1 MIVECAPAPIESAT
15 MRVLHI
21 CADFAPHLGGVEK
34 FVLDLARK
42 SRDASITT
50 SILTLNRREGDEP
63 RLRSFD
69 ENDGIPVHRL
79 RCLDMKYYRAVW
91 LPLNEMRAADVLHVH
106 GLGAWLDFAVA
117 TKPVHRRPIVLSTHG
132 GIFHTSRMSLLKNLY
147 FHGWQWWNL
156 KFVDQVVAC
165 SRVDEYSF
173 APLAP
178 RMTLLEN
185 GADVDELTSHGDI
198 KKEPNTLLFVGRL
211 APNKAIDC
219 LLRACAMLAARGGDF
234 SLRIVGPDRNRA
246 RPDLESLATS
256 LKIDRR
262 VTFVGEVTPQELIDE
277 YARASIFV
285 SASRSEGFGISVVEA
300 MAAGCVPVV
309 NDIPAFRD
317 LLGGIRGGLVVDFA
331 NASETADAIAGLM
344 AEDLAPWRDAA
355 RERARHFSWRQRI
368 PQWKQIY
375 ANVLRGGG

>member
-1 MIVECAPAPIESAT
+1 

-21 CADFAPHLGGVEK
+21 CADFWPHLGGVEK

-42 SRDASITT
+42 SRDESITPA
-50 SILTLNRREGDEP
+50 ILTLNRREGDEALLP
-63 RLRSFD
+63 SRD
-69 ENDGIPVHRL
+69 ENDGIPIHRL

-91 LPLNEMRAADVLHVH
+91 LPLDELRAADVLHVH

-117 TKPVHRRPIVLSTHG
+117 TKPAHRRPIVLSTHG
-132 GIFHTSRMSLLKNLY
+132 GIFHTSRMTLLKNLY

-178 RMTLLEN
+178 RMILLEN
-185 GADVDELTSHGDI
+185 GADVDELARPVLLD
-198 KKEPNTLLFVGRL
+198 KDPRTLLFVGRL
-211 APNKAIDC
+211 AANKAIDD
-219 LLRACAMLAARGGDF
+219 LLRMCAALAARGADF
-234 SLRIVGPDRNRA
+234 AMRIVGPDRNRV
-246 RPDLESLATS
+246 RPELESLARS
-256 LKIDRR
+256 LRVGDR
-262 VTFVGEVTPQELIDE
+262 VTFVGEVTPEQLLVE
-277 YARASIFV
+277 YARASVFV

-317 LLGGIRGGLVVDFA
+317 LLVGLRDGLLADFSNPRA
-331 NASETADAIAGLM
+331 TAKTIAGLLTQ
-344 AEDLAPWRDAA
+344 DLAPRRDAA
-355 RERARHFSWRQRI
+355 RQRARDFSWRQKVPR
-368 PQWKQIY
+368 WKQVY
-375 ANVLRGGG
+375 ADAIRASRDAGIGPSDEL

>member
-1 MIVECAPAPIESAT
+1 

-21 CADFAPHLGGVEK
+21 CSDFAPHLGGVEK

-42 SRDASITT
+42 SRDASIAPA
-50 SILTLNRREGDEP
+50 ILTLNRREGDEP
-63 RLRSFD
+63 RLLSRD
-69 ENDGIPVHRL
+69 QNDGIPVHRL

-91 LPLNEMRAADVLHVH
+91 LPLDEMRAADVLHVH

-185 GADVDELTSHGDI
+185 GADVDELAIRGAVEKDP
-198 KKEPNTLLFVGRL
+198 KTLLFVGRL
-211 APNKAIDC
+211 ATNKAIDD
-219 LLRACAMLAARGGDF
+219 LLRACAALAARGTDF
-234 SLRIVGPDRNRA
+234 SLRLVGPDRNRA
-246 RPDLESLATS
+246 RPELESLARS
-256 LKIDRR
+256 LRINGR
-262 VTFVGEVTPQELIDE
+262 VTFVGEVAPDQLIAE

-309 NDIPAFRD
+309 NNIPAFRD
-317 LLGGIRGGLVVDFA
+317 HLGGIHGGLLVDFSD
-331 NASETADAIAGLM
+331 ASGTAAAIAGLL

-355 RERARHFSWRQRI
+355 RERARNFSWRQKI

-375 ANVLRGGG
+375 AKVMRHEGLGPEH